1 MTIPEAAQLVVQAGG
16 LANGGEV
23 FVLDMGEPVKILTL
37 AENLIKLSGYTP
49 YVDIDIKF
57 TGLRAG
63 EKMYEELSLAE
74 EMEGRQRTSNDQI
87 FVTTPV
93 DFDEKLLLDT
103 MEELRT
109 VNNDNVRCTLK
120 KIVPNYVEA
129 GECKI

>member
-1 MTIPEAAQLVVQAGG
+1 
-16 LANGGEV
+16 
-23 FVLDMGEPVKILTL
+23 
-37 AENLIKLSGYTP
+37 
-49 YVDIDIKF
+49 
-57 TGLRAG
+57 
-63 EKMYEELSLAE
+63 MYEELSLAE
-74 EMEGRQRTSNDQI
+74 EMEGRQRTSNNQI

-129 GECKI
+129 GECKTQ